1 MLLQERHLPFHLIR
15 HERII
20 GGEPAPVRAA
30 RFLKSEVGRGRD
42 AAMRVPI
49 VGEHLH
55 PPREARRV
63 APGDLQALVRRAV
76 VDDDDLNV
84 GIGLGQDA
92 LDGRGEERRMIE

>member
-15 HERII
+15 HERIV
-20 GGEPAPVRAA
+20 GGEPAPVTAA

-42 AAMRVPI
+42 AAICISI

-55 PPREARRV
+55 PSREARRV
-63 APGDLQALVRRAV
+63 APGDLQAPVRRAI

-84 GIGLGQDA
+84 GIGLSKHA
-92 LDGRGEERRMIE
+92 LDGRGEKRRMIE